1 MSFLNL
7 LSSLSSRLRRRPLAL
22 KRPSS
27 VRLPALWVLGA
38 LAGFAAPD
46 PGKEYQLKAAFLYN
60 FTRFVEWP
68 NAKLPSGEP
77 FVIGLWQTNP
87 FGRDLEA
94 TIGDRTTHGRKIV
107 VRTCASLDEAR
118 RTHVLFI
125 GAGETAALKETVGEL
140 HASHVLTVGES
151 RAFANASGIITFS
164 LEGDKLRFEINLDS
178 GDDAKLKLSAQLL
191 KLATGVRR

>member
-1 MSFLNL
+1 M
-7 LSSLSSRLRRRPLAL
+7 

-27 VRLPALWVLGA
+27 MRLPALWLLGA
-38 LAGFAAPD
+38 LASFAAPD

-68 NAKLPSGEP
+68 NDKLPSGEP

-125 GAGETAALKETVGEL
+125 GAAATAALKETVGEL

-151 RAFANASGIITFS
+151 RAFASASGIITFS

-178 GDDAKLKLSAQLL
+178 GEDAKLKLSAQLL

>member
-1 MSFLNL
+1 MSFLHL
-7 LSSLSSRLRRRPLAL
+7 LSSLSSRLRRPPLAL
-22 KRPSS
+22 NRRSS
-27 VRLPALWVLGA
+27 IRLPVLWLVGA

-46 PGKEYQLKAAFLYN
+46 PGREYQLKAAFLYN

-87 FGRDLEA
+87 FGKQLEA
-94 TIGDRTTHGRKIV
+94 TIGNRTTHGRKIV
-107 VRTCASLDEAR
+107 VRTCSSLEEAR
-118 RTHVLFI
+118 RAHVLFI
-125 GAGETAALKETVGEL
+125 GAAASSDLKETVGAL

-151 RAFANASGIITFS
+151 RSFANASGIITFS

-178 GDDAKLKLSAQLL
+178 GEDAKLKLSAQLL